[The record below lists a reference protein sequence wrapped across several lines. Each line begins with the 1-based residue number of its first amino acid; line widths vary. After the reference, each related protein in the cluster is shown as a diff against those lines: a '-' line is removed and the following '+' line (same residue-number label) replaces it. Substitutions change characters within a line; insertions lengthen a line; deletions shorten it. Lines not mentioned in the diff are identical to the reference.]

1 MSSRSLKAKLRH
13 VRWIGGGS
21 GAGKSTLARM
31 LAEHYDLRL
40 VETEPFS
47 KYDPRLNPTNAPLL
61 HEFMAMDMDQD
72 QRWLDRT
79 PQCMFETFHAVQG
92 EGFNL
97 IVDDLLALPNQRLV
111 LVEGFRLL
119 PQLVAPLLSHRSQ
132 AVWLLPT
139 SELRLA
145 AFETRGSKWDIAGK
159 TSNPEKALAN
169 LLARDQL
176 FTDELRRQ
184 ADALGLPTIEVDI
197 HMRIDDLAS
206 RVAGLIGLRQM
217 GS

>member
-1 MSSRSLKAKLRH
+1 
-13 VRWIGGGS
+13 
-21 GAGKSTLARM
+21 
-31 LAEHYDLRL
+31 
-40 VETEPFS
+40 
-47 KYDPRLNPTNAPLL
+47 
-61 HEFMAMDMDQD
+61 
-72 QRWLDRT
+72 
-79 PQCMFETFHAVQG
+79 
-92 EGFNL
+92 
-97 IVDDLLALPNQRLV
+97 VDDLLALPNQRLV